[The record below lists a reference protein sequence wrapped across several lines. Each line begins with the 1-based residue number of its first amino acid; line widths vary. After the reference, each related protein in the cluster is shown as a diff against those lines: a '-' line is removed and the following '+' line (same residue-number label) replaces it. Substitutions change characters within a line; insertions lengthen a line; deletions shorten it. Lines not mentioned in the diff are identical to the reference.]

1 MLLLMKRKITPDRM
15 EINRRQYSKEKIQ
28 KKTHKKYIGF
38 EEPLLF
44 HAGKVARPQWSTH
57 WVNYSPWLP
66 QLQPYMDTGENSQ

>member
-44 HAGKVARPQWSTH
+44 HAGKVARPQ
-57 WVNYSPWLP
+57 
-66 QLQPYMDTGENSQ
+66 